1 MSTAQNTSTRFT
13 GWTDDQA
20 EYRRAVWAMT
30 AVGLSAFIMLYST
43 QGLIPLLQSDYG
55 IPPHVAATTI
65 GATTGTMALAILPA
79 AIASERFGRGRI
91 ILIGLTGAVL
101 FGILA
106 SLAPS
111 IETLIAV
118 RALQGL
124 MLSGIPAAAM
134 AWLADEI
141 NPLDLPKAMGLYIA
155 GNTVGGLLG
164 RLIPTGLL
172 EFVPWRWALAGNT
185 LVAAILAA
193 WAFSRLP
200 DQRGFT
206 KKSIRLTEETRAII
220 GHLRNPILLGCFT
233 LAFILMGS
241 FVSLYNY
248 IGIRLIDVFGLSPTL
263 AGFIFILYLCGTA
276 SAAYGG
282 KLATRIGRPAVIFT
296 GIACMTTGFLILM
309 IDNLTTTII
318 GVALVTAGLFFAHSI
333 ASGWVGAAAKGNRGE
348 ASGTYLGAYY
358 LGSSVV
364 GVSTGLVFHQG
375 GWTVFLC
382 VLLAAMV
389 FATVITTALART
401 SARP

>member
-1 MSTAQNTSTRFT
+1 
-13 GWTDDQA
+13 
-20 EYRRAVWAMT
+20 MT

-101 FGILA
+101 FGVLA

-111 IETLIAV
+111 IEILIAV

-124 MLSGIPAAAM
+124 MLACIPAAAM

-206 KKSIRLTEETRAII
+206 RKSIRLAEEARAII
-220 GHLRNPILLGCFT
+220 GHLKNPILLGCFA

-248 IGIRLIDVFGLSPTL
+248 IGIRLINVFGLSPTL

-296 GIACMTTGFLILM
+296 GIAFMTTGFLILM
-309 IDNLTTTII
+309 IDNLATTII
-318 GVALVTAGLFFAHSI
+318 GVALVTAGQFFAHSI
-333 ASGWVGAAAKGNRGE
+333 ASGWVGSAAKGNRGE

-375 GWTVFLC
+375 GWIIFLG
-382 VLLAAMV
+382 VLLAAMLL
-389 FATVITTALART
+389 ATVITTALARM
-401 SARP
+401 SARS